1 MSGGLFYL
9 INESLVRSLKL
20 FPLFK
25 IEEMEQPQETIT
37 VSIKKP
43 KRGGKTPKAKVVKSK
58 PTPTEIP
65 KEIQQ
70 ESIETPKPVEA
81 PKPVIQEQSKSE
93 EIPLVGAMP
102 QMEQVP
108 KQPKPTPAKPKRTPK
123 PKVVGTTSQME
134 QVPKKQA
141 PIEQSPVESSDF
153 EREMNQ
159 YKEHTEMQQRLAKQ
173 MEDLQMRVQGRLT
186 AKQNME
192 LMDKIETLQQQLK
205 DLGDYMDYKPK
216 QRNAVTLPKETF
228 QGQQEIPKKMAVNQ
242 IVRSFGF

>member
-1 MSGGLFYL
+1 
-9 INESLVRSLKL
+9 
-20 FPLFK
+20 
-25 IEEMEQPQETIT
+25 MEQPQETIT

-93 EIPLVGAMP
+93 EIPL
-102 QMEQVP
+102 EQS
-108 KQPKPTPAKPKRTPK
+108 KPTPAKPKRTPK
-123 PKVVGTTSQME
+123 PKVE
-134 QVPKKQA
+134 KQA
-141 PIEQSPVESSDF
+141 SAEQPPVEPSDF
-153 EREMNQ
+153 EKEMNQ